1 MSTGSTEMGMLEK
14 INQKTKSIKEVFA
27 HDMSKEDKESLQSM
41 LMEAKE
47 EKRQILKS
55 HLYDLKAKY
64 GLKSNDVIVEET
76 TPHLSLQQI
85 LNFVKASAS
94 IKGPPGEYTKEA
106 LIALKKRKRTK
117 DD

>member
-27 HDMSKEDKESLQSM
+27 HDMSTEDKESLQSM

-64 GLKSNDVIVEET
+64 GLKSNDVFVEET
-76 TPHLSLQQI
+76 TPSPQPPTNPQLCKGQC
-85 LNFVKASAS
+85 LNQ
-94 IKGPPGEYTKEA
+94 GTP
-106 LIALKKRKRTK
+106 R
-117 DD
+117 